1 MQVEEQRAIEDRV
14 AACTRCRLSSGRIL
28 TVPGDGDPNAELMF
42 IGEGPGANEDRQG
55 HPFVGQAGKLLDRL
69 LEEIDLSRGDVFV
82 TNVIKCRPPNNRDP
96 ESDEIA
102 ACEPYLAEQLRGIRP
117 KLIVPL
123 GRFAMNYFL
132 PRATIG
138 RAHGKIVQSGPWLI
152 FPIYHPAAGLRATRM
167 LNVLREDFQRIPDIL
182 AKADRPLLPEVDEV
196 LSEAVE
202 GSQGQQL
209 SLLCPARTSA
219 AASIDTHPSIG
230 VAAVRSGDSHSGWD
244 T

>member
-1 MQVEEQRAIEDRV
+1 VQLEEQRAIEERV
-14 AACTRCRLSSGRIL
+14 AACTRCRLSSGRTM
-28 TVPGDGDPNAELMF
+28 TVPGDGNPNAELMF

-69 LEEIDLSRGDVFV
+69 LDEINLARNDVFV

-138 RAHGKIVQSGPWLI
+138 RAHGQVAQSGDWLI
-152 FPIYHPAAGLRATRM
+152 FPVYHPAAGLRQTRM
-167 LNVLREDFQRIPDIL
+167 LNVLREDFQRIPEIL
-182 AKADRPLLPEVDEV
+182 ATAERPVLPDLGEE
-196 LSEAVE
+196 SGEAVE
-202 GSQGQQL
+202 NSQGQQL
-209 SLLCPARTSA
+209 SLL
-219 AASIDTHPSIG
+219 
-230 VAAVRSGDSHSGWD
+230 
-244 T
+244 